1 MSELPHVSYQP
12 MSQPA
17 SSKPADSAAPPQH
30 PHESAPPPAPV
41 EPTGA
46 SARQWVSP
54 GVSPVKRLV
63 TGIGVALSAAL
74 LFFLAAW
81 QGASML
87 VSTIIGVVFLGGFVY
102 YLWVV
107 APAPFTLTVDP
118 GGIARADRAG
128 VPVEIAWANVAKIK
142 EERFKSGRSVSLT
155 VYKRVGERGL
165 HRAFVVYRDDVPD
178 FDGLL
183 SAVRASVP
191 DERPWFVET
200 VHE

>member
-12 MSQPA
+12 A
-17 SSKPADSAAPPQH
+17 S
-30 PHESAPPPAPV
+30 
-41 EPTGA
+41 T
-46 SARQWVSP
+46 ARHWVSP
-54 GVSPVKRLV
+54 GVSPTKRLI

-74 LFFLAAW
+74 LFFLAVW

-87 VSTIIGVVFLGGFVY
+87 VSTIIGIVFLGGFVY

-107 APAPFTLTVDP
+107 APAPFTLTLDP
-118 GGIARADRAG
+118 TGIARAERAG
-128 VPVEIAWANVAKIK
+128 VPTPITWDNVAKIK
-142 EERFKSGRSVSLT
+142 EERFKSGKSVSLT

-165 HRAFVVYRDDVPD
+165 HRAFVVYRDDLPD

-183 SAVRASVP
+183 TAVRDSLP
-191 DERPWFVET
+191 PERPWFVET